1 MNLPT
6 LTPARPTFDC
16 EVRGMPK
23 RGVESADVSGKRM
36 PCARLMRR
44 SARRRCI
51 DTHDV
56 EVSAS

>member
-6 LTPARPTFDC
+6 PTPARPTFDC

-23 RGVESADVSGKRM
+23 RGVESADASGKRM
-36 PCARLMRR
+36 PCAWQTWR
-44 SARRRCI
+44 SATRRCI
-51 DTHDV
+51 DTRDV